1 MPVSEGEEQVLRG
14 SVEGKLSD
22 SKMAVLGGASMDQL
36 SMIASETQ
44 RWSEYLN
51 RTVATTS
58 IALAGGCVAMPN
70 YLNLAGCALMIAMW
84 WFLMDHG
91 RPLFSKTLLNLRAL
105 AVKDVRTQE
114 IISYAESVFLSGRE
128 FRPYMLGSISIVIAT
143 GYCFISVLLHHFQVV
158 FSSISLYSAISLF

>member
-1 MPVSEGEEQVLRG
+1 
-14 SVEGKLSD
+14 
-22 SKMAVLGGASMDQL
+22 
-36 SMIASETQ
+36 
-44 RWSEYLN
+44 
-51 RTVATTS
+51 
-58 IALAGGCVAMPN
+58 MPN

-114 IISYAESVFLSGRE
+114 IISYAESVFLSGWE